1 MQQGQSAKLLLNNKR
16 VGSVGKLHPTLA
28 KKFSIKRDVYLFE
41 LDIMQAFPLK
51 TLKVKSISKYP
62 LIRRDI
68 SIVIKK
74 DIKASDIIKSI
85 NLIKPEIIQSIKV
98 FDIYE
103 GNNIEEGLK
112 SIALGLILQE
122 KSRTLTDIVADE
134 IISKVIDSLEKKFSA
149 KLRD

>member
-1 MQQGQSAKLLLNNKR
+1 
-16 VGSVGKLHPTLA
+16 
-28 KKFSIKRDVYLFE
+28 
-41 LDIMQAFPLK
+41 MQAFPHK
-51 TLKVKSISKYP
+51 TLKVKSIAKYP